1 MKSNNIFDNLA
12 LYEYREFKRLRNVY
26 HSKIMAARK
35 RKLMTEDDIQNFIF
49 ESDSELSE
57 LSETSESSSEYSTT
71 SEELEIENNVS
82 VELHNEFLVQSNETD
97 TTNGKHQDQALTT
110 NRAAANQKSRK
121 KVSNG
126 YDNIEWKDDKPT
138 EGLTRLPFSGKP
150 GCSID
155 ILSDDP
161 LHIYELIVTDEICQI
176 ATETNT
182 YAEQYLRNNELTTHS
197 RCKKWFP
204 ITYID
209 IKMYICA
216 LKYRGILWKPASY
229 MYFTTDKLF
238 ETPGFRSII
247 SRDAFVN
254 LEKFIHFI
262 DNECLPEN
270 NSKTAKIKSIF
281 DYFVSRFQNLFTP
294 DRDISTD
301 ESLLLWKGRLS

>member
-49 ESDSELSE
+49 ESDSE

-161 LHIYELIVTDEICQI
+161 LHIYELIVTDEICQNI